1 MERHLD
7 DELQKLNSDLLK
19 MATLTEEGI
28 HNAIE
33 SLKNQDADLAE
44 SVIQDD
50 HKIDALEL
58 TIEEHAIELLALF
71 QPMASDLRFITTGM
85 RINMELERIA
95 DLNVNICQRVKDITS
110 YPLLKPLVEIPQ
122 LAEIAKEMV
131 REAIDAFVRRD
142 KETATKVILTDKQA
156 NKLRNKA
163 MEQLVNDYLIKDGTT
178 APRAIPL
185 FLIARDLERICDH
198 AASIAEDVIYMVQAK
213 IIRHHRERLLAI
225 ESIDPDSEGQ

>member
-7 DELQKLNSDLLK
+7 DELQKLKSNLLK

-28 HNAIE
+28 HNSIE
-33 SLKNQDADLAE
+33 SLKNQDSDLAE

-50 HKIDALEL
+50 QKIDALEL

-85 RINMELERIA
+85 RINTELERIA
-95 DLNVNICQRVKDITS
+95 DLNVNICQRVKELSS

-122 LAEIAKEMV
+122 LADVAKEMV

-156 NKLRNKA
+156 NELRNKA
-163 MEQLVNDYLIKDGTT
+163 MEQLMNDYLIKDGST

-198 AASIAEDVIYMVQAK
+198 AASISEDVIYMVQAK
-213 IIRHHRERLLAI
+213 MIRHHRERLLAI
-225 ESIDPDSEGQ
+225 ESIDSEE

>member
-1 MERHLD
+1 
-7 DELQKLNSDLLK
+7 

-28 HNAIE
+28 HNSIE
-33 SLKNQDADLAE
+33 SLKNQDSDLAE

-50 HKIDALEL
+50 QKIDALEL

-85 RINMELERIA
+85 RINTELERIA
-95 DLNVNICQRVKDITS
+95 DLNVNICQRVKELSS

-122 LAEIAKEMV
+122 LADVAKEMV

-156 NKLRNKA
+156 NELRNKA
-163 MEQLVNDYLIKDGTT
+163 MEQLMNDYLIKDGST

-198 AASIAEDVIYMVQAK
+198 AASISEDVIYMVQAK
-213 IIRHHRERLLAI
+213 MIRHHRERLLAI
-225 ESIDPDSEGQ
+225 ESIDSEE